1 MEKVRAWCGQ
11 PSDEGRL
18 KIRSDQIRSVVICV
32 QQGAD
37 CLHMVQLMSLPSQIP
52 TISCLIK
59 IRPSPT
65 TTKTFFWQCN
75 RLAVV
80 KFSKSGLWGKVPE
93 GSALI
98 FWRYISLQHRVGETE
113 GSLHAKNQLD
123 SSDRFNRLQYQ
134 RTDT

>member
-52 TISCLIK
+52 IISCLIK

-93 GSALI
+93 GSTLI
-98 FWRYISLQHRVGETE
+98 FWRYSHFITTQSGIGGRKPPCQKPT
-113 GSLHAKNQLD
+113 
-123 SSDRFNRLQYQ
+123 RLVQSFQ
-134 RTDT
+134 